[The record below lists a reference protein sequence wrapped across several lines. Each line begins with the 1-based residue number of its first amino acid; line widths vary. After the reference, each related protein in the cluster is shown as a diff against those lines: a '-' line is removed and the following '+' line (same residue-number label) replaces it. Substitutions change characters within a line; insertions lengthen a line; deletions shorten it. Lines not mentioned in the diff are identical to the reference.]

1 MYAPAVAAFRII
13 DAAPK
18 SEQVLDAR
26 LFHGKID
33 VRSERAFYNRQLRE
47 LRTFRRA
54 LSLFREEGNFDVVQF
69 LDADPISLV
78 LTLHTMMTRAYA
90 KRTAMLAILHASSLI
105 RPGIGLR
112 GRPRKALYLYSLG
125 RLIRKDLDA
134 LIVMDE
140 DFKSEVAT
148 RLKLSGAARNK
159 VHFLP
164 HGMDEPQDV
173 SDKDGAR
180 RRLNLSQDETVFL
193 LFGVLRRDKRIDL
206 ALEAIKGLPS
216 CRLLIAGEPHDYDAA
231 AIQELIRSRGCEEF
245 VSTEIRYID
254 AGRMHDYFLASDA
267 VILPYGTGFQG
278 QSGILTFA
286 CAHGRPV
293 IASDLG
299 AMGPTV
305 REAGMG
311 FVVEPESADRLRE
324 AIQKFLL
331 LTPEDRLQM
340 EAKSRSVATALSWN
354 SICAQMEDMY
364 SEILNRKRG
373 AAV

>member
-1 MYAPAVAAFRII
+1 MYAPAVASFRIV
-13 DAAPK
+13 DAAPE
-18 SEQVLDAR
+18 SEQDLDAR

-33 VRSERAFYNRQLRE
+33 VRSERAFFHRQLRE

-54 LSLFREEGNFDVVQF
+54 LSLFREEGTFDVVQF
-69 LDADPISLV
+69 LDADAISLV
-78 LTLHTMMTRAYA
+78 LTLHTMMKRRHA
-90 KRTAMLAILHASSLI
+90 KRTAILAILHATSLL

-159 VHFLP
+159 VHVLP

-173 SDKDGAR
+173 SDKEGAR

-231 AIQELIRSRGCEEF
+231 AVQELIRARGCEES

-267 VILPYGTGFQG
+267 VILPYGTDFQG

-286 CAHGRPV
+286 CAHGRSV
-293 IASDLG
+293 IASDVA

-324 AIQKFLL
+324 AIEKFLL

-354 SICAQMEDMY
+354 SICAQLEDMY